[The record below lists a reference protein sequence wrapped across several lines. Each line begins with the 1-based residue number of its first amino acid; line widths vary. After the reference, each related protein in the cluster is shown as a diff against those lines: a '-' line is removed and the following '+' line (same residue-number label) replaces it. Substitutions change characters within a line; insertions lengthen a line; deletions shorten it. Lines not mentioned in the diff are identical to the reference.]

1 MESNFHVGQAGFYL
15 TESHRLGMTVNV
27 LADSNV
33 KIVNQLVE
41 VVFNQHNPDR
51 IGDFFAK
58 NGKWHGGVLGTV
70 EGVENII
77 GLFRGVLSAIPD
89 LHLTVQEVIA
99 QGDTVVARVVVEGT
113 HKGNLL
119 GVPASGKHLRW
130 DGVDLYKL
138 ANGKVTDDWAGD
150 DWLAIMVQAGA
161 FKPPWI
167 PG

>member
-1 MESNFHVGQAGFYL
+1 MS
-15 TESHRLGMTVNV
+15 VNV
-27 LADSNV
+27 MAESNV
-33 KIVNQLVE
+33 KIVNQLIQG
-41 VVFNQHNPDR
+41 VFNARNADK

-70 EGVENII
+70 EGVENMI
-77 GLFRGVLSAIPD
+77 GLFKGVFSAIPD
-89 LHLTVQEVIA
+89 LHLTVQETIA
-99 QGDTVVARVVVEGT
+99 QGDTVVVRVVVEGT

-119 GVPASGKHLRW
+119 GIPATGKHLRW

-150 DWLAIMVQAGA
+150 DYLAIMVQTGA
-161 FKPPWI
+161 FKPPWL

>member
-1 MESNFHVGQAGFYL
+1 
-15 TESHRLGMTVNV
+15 MTVNV
-27 LADSNV
+27 LAESNV

-41 VVFNQHNPDR
+41 GVFNQHNADKL
-51 IGDFFAK
+51 GDFFAK
-58 NGKWHGGVLGTV
+58 NGKWHGGILGTV
-70 EGVENII
+70 EGVENMI
-77 GLFRGVLSAIPD
+77 GLFRGVFAAIPD
-89 LHLTVQEVIA
+89 LHLTVQEVVS
-99 QGDTVVARVVVEGT
+99 QGDTVVVRVVVEGT

-150 DWLAIMVQAGA
+150 DWLAIMVQSGA

-167 PG
+167 PAPSP